1 MTTVAI
7 HQPDLLPY
15 SGFWYKMIHS
25 DVFILAVHDQFQKHG
40 YQRRVTMR
48 GRWASHILEGKPAL
62 IPIEDVVVREGWQR
76 HLTNVIRG
84 RYSAA
89 RYFKTRG
96 RELCERIEA
105 AQGRSLDEV
114 NTAMIEI
121 VRDMLGITTPLVTT
135 PPPQGHN
142 VARLIEQV
150 SMVDGDVYLS
160 GSGGLAY
167 MGPDAPQVF
176 REHGIELTW
185 SRHEHLTGDSVVTLL
200 LDEEDPMPA
209 IIHEHEG

>member
-89 RYFKTRG
+89 RYFKTSIIDRK
-96 RELCERIEA
+96 
-105 AQGRSLDEV
+105 
-114 NTAMIEI
+114 
-121 VRDMLGITTPLVTT
+121 
-135 PPPQGHN
+135 
-142 VARLIEQV
+142 
-150 SMVDGDVYLS
+150 
-160 GSGGLAY
+160 
-167 MGPDAPQVF
+167 
-176 REHGIELTW
+176 
-185 SRHEHLTGDSVVTLL
+185 SVV
-200 LDEEDPMPA
+200 
-209 IIHEHEG
+209 

>member
-25 DVFILAVHDQFQKHG
+25 DVFVLAVHDQFQKHG

-135 PPPQGHN
+135 PPPRATTWPASLSRSPWSTATSTSPAPAAWPTW
-142 VARLIEQV
+142 ARTPPRCSV
-150 SMVDGDVYLS
+150 STVS
-160 GSGGLAY
+160 S
-167 MGPDAPQVF
+167 
-176 REHGIELTW
+176 
-185 SRHEHLTGDSVVTLL
+185 
-200 LDEEDPMPA
+200 
-209 IIHEHEG
+209 